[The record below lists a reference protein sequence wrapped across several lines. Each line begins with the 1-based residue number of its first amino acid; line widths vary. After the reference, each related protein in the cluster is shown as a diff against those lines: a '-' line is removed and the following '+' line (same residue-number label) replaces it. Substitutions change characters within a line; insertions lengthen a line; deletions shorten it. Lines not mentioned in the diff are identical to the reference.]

1 MPKTT
6 RKTIVAA
13 IAKNTAIGQVK
24 SKEAL
29 ETVLDSIKRAL
40 GQGKQV
46 DLGRLGRLSVVARPL
61 RSRLAQ
67 NLKHVGPTIDRLHK
81 KHPKTVRLTKR
92 HDLSENPQPTIVHK
106 NPEPEPV
113 STRRFAIARPS
124 FRGRPNMPKRRAT

>member
-6 RKTIVAA
+6 KKTIVDT
-13 IAKNTAIGQVK
+13 IAKQARISQVK
-24 SKEAL
+24 AKEAL

-40 GQGKQV
+40 GDGRQV

-61 RSRLAQ
+61 KSRLAQ

-106 NPEPEPV
+106 KAKPEVDVPA
-113 STRRFAIARPS
+113 RRRVQVAVAFPRW
-124 FRGRPNMPKRRAT
+124 RRRIR